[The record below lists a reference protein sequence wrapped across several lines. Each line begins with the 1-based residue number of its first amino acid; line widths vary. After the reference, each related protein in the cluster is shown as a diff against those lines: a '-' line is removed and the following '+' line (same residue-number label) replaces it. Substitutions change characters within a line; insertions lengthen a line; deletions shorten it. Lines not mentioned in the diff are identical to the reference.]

1 MMTDL
6 CDRPTPAFASAWS
19 SWGSPNPPITSPPIL
34 RNDRR
39 ETPLSY
45 AVRAALY
52 SEWTRDRSAE
62 TVEALLAAGAD
73 AREVKLPTGWPVL
86 DTLIEKHLPGR

>member
-1 MMTDL
+1 L
-6 CDRPTPAFASAWS
+6 EQ
-19 SWGSPNPPITSPPIL
+19 
-34 RNDRR
+34 RNGRR

-45 AVRAALY
+45 AVRAALH